1 MARKTTVVR
10 ITGSQ
15 YGIKRAMRDFKQI
28 KNRIVQADLDSIVLL
43 WDKHDLVRKVC
54 KDWGLKFK
62 ITIQDWDNE
71 E

>member
-1 MARKTTVVR
+1 MARTTKVVL

-15 YGIKRAMRDFKQI
+15 YGIRRALRDFKQI
-28 KNRIVQADLDSIVLL
+28 KNRIIQADLDSIVLQ

-54 KDWGLKFK
+54 KDWGLKSK
-62 ITIQDWDNE
+62 LIAWDDE